1 MFLNSECKCE
11 CITLPQILEK
21 KSPTVKDFALKII
34 SVNAT
39 NDSKKME
46 TGKVK
51 LDLCRVNCPIDCTS
65 VNSVSRHAHVQCAS

>member
-1 MFLNSECKCE
+1 MFLNSGWKRE

-21 KSPTVKDFALKII
+21 KRSTLKDFAAKII

-39 NDSKKME
+39 NDGKEME

-51 LDLCRVNCPIDCTS
+51 LDLTRS
-65 VNSVSRHAHVQCAS
+65 GSHAVLLRPNELSN